1 VSVADDCLKRIK
13 KCLTTQS
20 SECREHRDEGHS
32 ECVQERDE
40 GYRDCC
46 GWIPCRWFCRAWVWI
61 KHIVCLVWN
70 WISNIVC
77 VLWSIIKAVVCTIVT
92 VGTLPICLISTKFVG
107 IIDGVGGALSSI
119 LDGAVGGLLAVV
131 KGALYAVTHPLD
143 SIDTILN
150 WFRGCPAVHSDAML
164 AGGPGSILTIAH
176 HGYTNVWP
184 ENTAQSCDA
193 ALRRGADAVEID
205 LCLTAD
211 EQVVLW
217 HDWNPDDAVALARQI
232 GQPPGQAYYPSVPAL
247 GSSWRRPVDE
257 LTLAELR
264 EHCGYT
270 NREDAA
276 ARVANDISHG
286 TRDTTIPT
294 LTEFLKAVDGSH
306 IKVLFLDIKMPGS
319 ASGKAAAMIDQV
331 HSALTHAGRDLG
343 RTVLMVPNM
352 AVLKAM
358 RTRSQEKGYGFA
370 FTWDIEFP
378 PGFILNPTL
387 YSAIDH
393 AVTPFHNPVAS
404 VGRPTGLT
412 LFPWKT
418 YRQTIQH
425 DIIRWNTVNAD
436 PGGQNAGQ
444 RISMLIAWTLDDEDE
459 LRCLIKMGV
468 SGVITNSPELL
479 AKLLGR

>member
-1 VSVADDCLKRIK
+1 MSVADDCLKRIK
-13 KCLTTQS
+13 KCLTTSTSTCTQ
-20 SECREHRDEGHS
+20 HRDEGHS

-61 KHIVCLVWN
+61 KHIVCVVWN
-70 WISNIVC
+70 WIENIVC
-77 VLWSIIKAVVCTIVT
+77 VFWSIIKAVVCTVVT
-92 VGTLPICLISTKFVG
+92 IGTLPICLISTKLVG
-107 IIDGVGGALSSI
+107 ILDGIGGALSDI
-119 LDGAVGGLLAVV
+119 IDGAVGGLLAAV
-131 KGALYAVTHPLD
+131 KGTLYAVTHPLD

-150 WFRGCPAVHSDAML
+150 WFRGCPGVHSDAVL
-164 AGGPGSILTIAH
+164 AGGPQSILTIAH

-184 ENTAQSCDA
+184 ENTAQSCNA

-211 EQVVLW
+211 GQVVLW
-217 HDWNPDDAVALARQI
+217 HDWNPDDVVALARQI
-232 GQPPGQAYYPSVPAL
+232 GKPSGQAYYPSVASL

-276 ARVANDISHG
+276 VRVANDISHG
-286 TRDTTIPT
+286 PRDTTIPT
-294 LTEFLKAVDGSH
+294 LAEFLADVDRAH
-306 IKVLFLDIKMPGS
+306 VKVLLLDIKMPGS
-319 ASGKAAAMIDQV
+319 AAGKAETMTDQI
-331 HSALTHAGRDLG
+331 HDGLTRAEFDVGRI
-343 RTVLMVPNM
+343 VLMVPDM

-358 RTRSQEKGYGFA
+358 RSRSQEKGYAFA

-378 PGFILNPTL
+378 PGIILNPTRF
-387 YSAIDH
+387 SAIDH
-393 AVTPFHNPVAS
+393 AVTPFHNSVAS
-404 VGRPTGLT
+404 VGRPTGAT
-412 LFPWKT
+412 LLPWKT

-425 DIIRWNTVNAD
+425 DIVRWNAVNAD

-444 RISMLIAWTLDDEDE
+444 HISMLIAWTLDDEDE
-459 LRCLIKMGV
+459 LRCLINMGV
-468 SGVITNSPELL
+468 SGIITNSPELL